1 MSLYSYVGKEEKAE
15 SIQVSGL
22 ESIWREI
29 KWDETY
35 GTIME

>member
-1 MSLYSYVGKEEKAE
+1 MSMYSYIGKESVEQRV
-15 SIQVSGL
+15 QVSGL